1 VFISNLRKSVI
12 FVGNEFYFCDAR
24 QGLARLAK
32 TGRRVQLCYIDPPF
46 LTGRDFGAYAD
57 RYASSEDYYDM
68 MRAVLQGIYAVLD
81 PAGSLF
87 VHIDERTHA
96 RLRLML
102 DEIFTPAGFRNEI
115 VWTYRSGGRAT
126 RHFSRKHDTILFYA
140 KSPSAYFDAMQAA
153 VPRAQ
158 ARLNHMK
165 RGVDADGRAFRA
177 IVSGGKTY
185 RYYDDEGV
193 PPSDVW
199 DDIPHLQ
206 QRDPERTGYPTQKPL
221 RLLERIVR
229 CASRPGDT
237 VLDAFAGSGT
247 TLEAAFRLGR
257 AFIGMDA
264 SPEALSTVRARLN
277 DAELTVIQD
286 DDFAS
291 RAPE

>member
-1 VFISNLRKSVI
+1 MN
-12 FVGNEFYFCDAR
+12 NEFYFCDAR
-24 QGLARLAK
+24 RGLASLAAQ
-32 TGRRVQLCYIDPPF
+32 GRRVQLCYIDPPF

-57 RYASSEDYYDM
+57 RYASLEDYYDM

-81 PAGSLF
+81 PKGSLF

-115 VWTYRSGGRAT
+115 IWAYQTGGRAT

-140 KSPSAYFDAMQAA
+140 KSPHAYFDAMQAA

-158 ARLNHMK
+158 ARANHMK
-165 RGVDADGRAFRA
+165 RAVDEEGRAYRA
-177 IVSGGKTY
+177 IRSGGKIY

-199 DDIPHLQ
+199 EDIAHLQ

-237 VLDAFAGSGT
+237 VMDTFAGSGT

-257 AFIGMDA
+257 AFIGMDS
-264 SPEALSTVRARLN
+264 SPEALKTVRERLK
-277 DAELTVIQD
+277 DAEMTVRMEDGGIEP
-286 DDFAS
+286 AS
-291 RAPE
+291 RAQE